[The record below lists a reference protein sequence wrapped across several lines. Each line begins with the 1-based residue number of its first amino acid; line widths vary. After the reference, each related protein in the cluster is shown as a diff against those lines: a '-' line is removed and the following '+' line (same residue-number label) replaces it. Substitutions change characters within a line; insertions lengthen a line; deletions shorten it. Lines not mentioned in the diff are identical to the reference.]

1 MQGELWGK
9 IEQVLST
16 VHVLCLTLK
25 KLSQA
30 IAHQKNHTQL
40 KGQKN
45 ISCPGNDKIEII
57 SFQKHFLPMQKHNDL
72 FELKFNLFKL
82 KSWGNRVS
90 VNLLSGGMPLVHRNP
105 YPILY
110 HDQLDFAALFC
121 NERKLCLYSYYT
133 CS

>member
-16 VHVLCLTLK
+16 VHILCLTLK

-30 IAHQKNHTQL
+30 IAHQKIILNL
-40 KGQKN
+40 KVKKTFHAQVV
-45 ISCPGNDKIEII
+45 DKIEII

-90 VNLLSGGMPLVHRNP
+90 VNLLSGGMPLVHQNP

>member
-1 MQGELWGK
+1 
-9 IEQVLST
+9 
-16 VHVLCLTLK
+16 
-25 KLSQA
+25 
-30 IAHQKNHTQL
+30 
-40 KGQKN
+40 
-45 ISCPGNDKIEII
+45 
-57 SFQKHFLPMQKHNDL
+57 MQKHNDL

-121 NERKLCLYSYYT
+121 NVCANSVYT
-133 CS
+133 PIIHVVEQN